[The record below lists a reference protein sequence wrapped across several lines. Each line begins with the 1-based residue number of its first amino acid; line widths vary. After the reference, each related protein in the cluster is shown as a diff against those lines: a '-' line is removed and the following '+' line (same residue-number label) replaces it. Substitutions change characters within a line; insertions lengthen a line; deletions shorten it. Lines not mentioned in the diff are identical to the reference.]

1 MKKILVAFDPHLSN
15 INQAYEMFFAQDDE
29 IDWRLLSKPRW
40 SEGNNLL
47 VAIRAIYF
55 LLKSFFTFAV
65 GKYDLIHANGA
76 NLGIAA
82 YCASFFR
89 AKYIYT
95 IHGCPHPALEKGEG
109 IFKSFLAW
117 LGERLMKI
125 VVKRAVGVYAITEF
139 TQDELKRYYGISSK
153 VIYNGISLE
162 SMHRVQNIKIRE
174 RYGLLDREIFISVGR
189 MIPYKDPRAV
199 IEMFSHIRKSLSKAY
214 LIFIGDGELW
224 EETVRF
230 SQRKGL
236 QNDIL
241 FLKTVPF
248 SEMCEWYSCATYFI
262 SGCEVEGFGLAAL
275 EAASCGC
282 IPVLPNGG
290 SFPEIFV
297 HDKYLYDKKNIESYV
312 LPSYSD
318 ENLAYLSS
326 IVKKFS
332 WDNALNEYREEYLR
346 LARQF

>member
-1 MKKILVAFDPHLSN
+1 MKKIRVAFDPHLSN
-15 INQAYEMFFAQDDE
+15 INQAYKRFFVNDSDVDMQ
-29 IDWRLLSKPRW
+29 LLSKPRW
-40 SEGNNLL
+40 AEGDPLL
-47 VAIRAIYF
+47 VALRATFF
-55 LLKSFFTFAV
+55 LIKCFWVFAM
-65 GKYDLIHANGA
+65 GKYDLIHVNGA

-82 YCASFFR
+82 YFASFFGAR
-89 AKYIYT
+89 YIYT

-109 IFKSFLAW
+109 GFKSFLAW
-117 LGERLMKI
+117 LGEKLMKV
-125 VVKRAVGVYAITEF
+125 VVKRAAGVYAITKF
-139 TQDELKRYYGISSK
+139 TQNELREYYGISSK

-162 SMHRVQNIKIRE
+162 SMHRVQNARVIE

-199 IEMFSHIRKSLSKAY
+199 IEMFAYIRKSLSRAY

-230 SQRKGL
+230 SQSKGL

-248 SEMCEWYSCATYFI
+248 SEMCAWYSCARYFI

-282 IPVLPNGG
+282 IPVLPSGG

-297 HDKYLYDKKNIESYV
+297 HNEYLYDKKNIENYV
-312 LPSYSD
+312 LPAYSD

-326 IVKKFS
+326 VVKKFS
-332 WDNALNEYREEYLR
+332 WDSALNEYREEYLR
-346 LARQF
+346 LAR